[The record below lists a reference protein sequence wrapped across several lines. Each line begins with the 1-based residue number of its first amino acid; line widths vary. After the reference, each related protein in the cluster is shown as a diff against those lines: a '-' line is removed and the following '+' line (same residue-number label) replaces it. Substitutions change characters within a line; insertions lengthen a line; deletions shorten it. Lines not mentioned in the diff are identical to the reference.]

1 MVFMEILG
9 FTFSRAFVIFVA
21 AIIAWILT
29 QLFSK
34 AFINSLT
41 PGAPT
46 GKRIRTLNS
55 LVRTV
60 ATTAILVV
68 SAFMIVREL
77 GFDIAPLIAS
87 AGIAGLAI
95 GFGAQTLVKDIF
107 AGAFIL
113 IENQFDEGDEVEIS
127 GKRGEVKKITLRTVS
142 IRDKSG
148 ALHIIPNGS
157 ITLVTNFSKN

>member
-1 MVFMEILG
+1 MEILG
-9 FTFSRAFVIFVA
+9 YTFSRAFVIFVA
-21 AIIAWILT
+21 AIIFWVLT

-34 AFINSLT
+34 TFISSIT
-41 PGAPT
+41 AGASS
-46 GKRIRTLNS
+46 GKRLRTLNS

-60 ATTAILVV
+60 ASTAILVV
-68 SAFMIVREL
+68 AAFMIVREL

-127 GKRGEVKKITLRTVS
+127 EKRGEVTKITLRTVS
-142 IRDKSG
+142 IKDKDG

-157 ITLVTNFSKN
+157 IKMVTNFSK